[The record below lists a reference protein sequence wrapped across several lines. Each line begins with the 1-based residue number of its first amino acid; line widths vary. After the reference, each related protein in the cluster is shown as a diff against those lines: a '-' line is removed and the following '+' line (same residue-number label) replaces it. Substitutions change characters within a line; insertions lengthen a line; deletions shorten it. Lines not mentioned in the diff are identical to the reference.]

1 MGKESVGKAS
11 VGKQFVLEFRVR
23 DYELDQYGVV
33 NNAVYQNYLEHT
45 RHEFLLSVGVD
56 PASVAAA
63 GRSLALSQLHI
74 RYLAPLRSR
83 DAFHVRLTVSRLTGA
98 RVEFHQIVLR
108 MPKKETVAEAWA
120 EALFVDE
127 RGRPMRIPKQFLDGL
142 GKYRES
148 ARPPAPHGK
157 SRAPGAKAKNRG

>member
-1 MGKESVGKAS
+1 MGKESVGR
-11 VGKQFVLEFRVR
+11 QFILEFRVR

-56 PASVAAA
+56 PAGVAAA
-63 GRSLALSQLHI
+63 GRSLALSQLRI

-83 DAFHVRLTVSRLTGA
+83 DAFHVRITLSRLTGV

-108 MPKKETVAEAWA
+108 MPKEETVAEAWV

-127 RGRPMRIPKQFLDGL
+127 RGRPMRIPKQVLDGL
-142 GKYRES
+142 GKYLES
-148 ARPPAPHGK
+148 AGPAAPHGK
-157 SRAPGAKAKNRG
+157 SRARGAKAKN